1 MAPTRPQPAKGSP
14 ADSSPDFSGTSGRRR
29 LTGAVRA
36 QSLVAHDPE
45 IARSLVKIGELVH
58 LDDQDELVRQQDPNN
73 DIFLIL
79 RGAIKIEVNGR
90 LIATR
95 NAGTH
100 VGELALVDPLQ
111 VRSATLVAEG
121 PTVVFRIPEH
131 KFSRVATRHPDLWR
145 RIAVEI
151 AKRLRERNRFLSPP
165 HSQPMLFIGSSA
177 EGRSVVDAMS
187 KVMRRWQL
195 VLRPW
200 TDGVFEASG
209 TTIESLII
217 VSNEAD
223 FAALVLTADDA
234 RIARGKKGRV
244 PRDNIVFELGL
255 FMGSLGRERVFILKP
270 MNVDIQIPSD
280 LLGVT
285 WLKYRGDG
293 PGTMEEKLRPTC
305 QHIQNRIKKLGAK

>member
-1 MAPTRPQPAKGSP
+1 MAPKRARLAKGSP
-14 ADSSPDFSGTSGRRR
+14 ADSSPDFSGVSGRRR

-36 QSLVAHDPE
+36 QSLVANDPD
-45 IARSLVKIGELVH
+45 IARALVRIGELVH
-58 LDDQDELVRQQDPNN
+58 LEDRQVLIHQQDPNN

-79 RGAIKIEVNGR
+79 HGAIAIEVNGR
-90 LIATR
+90 RIAVR
-95 NAGTH
+95 NAGAH
-100 VGELALVDPLQ
+100 VGELALVDPLA
-111 VRSATLVAEG
+111 VRSATLVALV

-131 KFSRVATRHPDLWR
+131 KFSRVAARYPDLWR

-151 AKRLRERNRFLSPP
+151 ANRLRERNRFLSPP
-165 HSQPMLFIGSSA
+165 HSQPMLFIGSST
-177 EGRSVVDAMS
+177 EGRSVVDAMRT
-187 KVMRRWQL
+187 VMGRWRL
-195 VLRPW
+195 VPRPW

-209 TTIESLII
+209 TTIESLIE

-234 RIARGKKGRV
+234 RVARGKKGRV

-270 MNVDIQIPSD
+270 MNMDIQIPSD

-285 WLKYRGDG
+285 WLEYRKAG
-293 PGTMEEKLRPTC
+293 PGRMEEKLRPTC
-305 QHIQNRIKKLGAK
+305 QRIRERIKKLGAK